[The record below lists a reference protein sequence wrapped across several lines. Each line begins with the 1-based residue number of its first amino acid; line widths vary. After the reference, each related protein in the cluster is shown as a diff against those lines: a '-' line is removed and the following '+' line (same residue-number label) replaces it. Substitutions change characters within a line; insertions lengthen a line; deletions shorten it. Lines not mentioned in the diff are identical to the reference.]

1 MKKSL
6 IAMFLVALAC
16 VASGCDSW
24 LEPDPTDNNITLI
37 TQNVDFEAQSA
48 TCKRFSGA
56 LINFPER
63 ENFVIELLGKEGS
76 VRDAMILDLLT
87 PKGAELPVGKFPV
100 GQADEYMALSRY
112 DIMDSATGLFYMGGS
127 YYGRVTDGFIKDY
140 YGFLTEGEVNITLSE
155 EGIYTIV
162 VDAKSSN
169 YTIKVRYEGEMTIIR
184 PEEKK

>member
-6 IAMFLVALAC
+6 IAMFLVTLAC

-24 LEPDPTDNNITLI
+24 LDPDPTDNNITLI

-76 VRDAMILDLLT
+76 VRDAMILDLLA

-100 GQADEYMALSRY
+100 GQAGEYMALSRY